1 MVLNMKI
8 TAVKKDSNGTIT
20 EYKLD
25 NGTVINQEQAIQ
37 MAENHQLEG
46 CNVGTARNGKKYIR
60 SNADGDESNNLDQL
74 PTF

>member
-1 MVLNMKI
+1 MKV
-8 TAVKKDSNGTIT
+8 TAVKKDSNGVIT

-25 NGTVINQEQAIQ
+25 NGSVINQEQAIQ
-37 MAENHQLEG
+37 MAETKELEG
-46 CNVGTARNGKKYIR
+46 CNVGTARNGKRYIR